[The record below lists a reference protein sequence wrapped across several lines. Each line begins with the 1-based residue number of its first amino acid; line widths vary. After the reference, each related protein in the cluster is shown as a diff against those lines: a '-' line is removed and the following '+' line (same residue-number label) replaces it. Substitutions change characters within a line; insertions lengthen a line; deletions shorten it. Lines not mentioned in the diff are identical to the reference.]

1 MTPIPPA
8 PIPATPPL
16 RRWPPSAVILLLVN
30 AVPLVGV
37 LLWHWSVFAVVLLYW
52 CENVIVGAFNVLRML
67 CAQPGSVGGWVSK
80 VTTVPFFV
88 VHYGMFTFVHGVF
101 VFALF
106 SGTGIG
112 HGGTLRGFTAA
123 AVLGAVRDAGLA
135 WPAAGLLASHAF
147 SFFHNYIGGGEYRRA
162 NVSLLLFQPYARVFV
177 LHVVTLVGGFLTQS
191 LGSPVVAL
199 VLLVVLKTGLDAAA
213 HLRERGKLAAT
224 P

>member
-1 MTPIPPA
+1 MTA
-8 PIPATPPL
+8 PDPSLAVPSPQR
-16 RRWPPSAVILLLVN
+16 RRWPPSAVLLLLVN
-30 AVPLVGV
+30 AVPLAGV

-67 CAQPGSVGGWVSK
+67 CAQPGSIGGWVSK
-80 VTTVPFFV
+80 ATTVPFFM
-88 VHYGMFTFVHGVF
+88 VHYGMFTLVHGVF

-112 HGGTLRGFTAA
+112 HGGTLNGFTAA
-123 AVLGAVRDAGLA
+123 AVLAAVRGAGLT

-147 SFFHNYIGGGEYRRA
+147 SFFHNYLGGGEYRRA
-162 NVSLLLFQPYARVFV
+162 NVSLLLFQPYARVAV

-199 VLLVVLKTGLDAAA
+199 VLLVLLKTALDAAA
-213 HLRERGKLAAT
+213 HLRERSKLAAAS
-224 P
+224 